1 MSKIDENQNLSD
13 DLQDRTPVKT
23 KKHNDGDAAVWVFTL
38 IILAAFVL
46 LIVWATKSSKVNVYG
61 NMFVEENYRYGSD
74 SKAQLTLTNGYAAQ
88 GKEIVWLVDD
98 NEVSRVAYSAD
109 ADLSLDVGKLS
120 VGSHKITAKLND
132 EILSETTVN
141 VSRPLL
147 TVNVPKTTITYG
159 ESVGELTATAE
170 GWVDDDT
177 AESVGFDGNVYFE
190 SSSQAAVGVYPLSVK
205 FASDKYEVVINEGD
219 LTVLPKELTFAPCQ
233 FAKVYDGT
241 TKINSSELVLD
252 GLINN
257 DLVTANVTLE
267 FLDKTVGANK
277 KIAVVNC
284 QLEGANSE
292 NYVVNC
298 QNASFCGTI
307 TPLNITLEGV
317 EAMDKVFDGTTSV
330 TFANGGS
337 LKGVLPSDKVS
348 IGSINAHF
356 VDAKRGTD
364 KTVVIENVTLIGE
377 DGENYVVTP
386 STTTADIIG
395 KRSQSVTQSSNRPST
410 TPSLRLGHGLRVF
423 PTFMV

>member
-61 NMFVEENYRYGSD
+61 NMSVEENYRYGSD

-88 GKEIVWLVDD
+88 GKEIVWIVDD

-120 VGSHKITAKLND
+120 VGSHKITAKLD
-132 EILSETTVN
+132 DDILSETTVN

-147 TVNVPKTTITYG
+147 TVNAPKTTITYG

-177 AESVGFDGNVYFE
+177 AESVGFDENVYFE

-337 LKGVLPSDKVS
+337 LKGILPSDKVS

-386 STTTADIIG
+386 STTTADILG
-395 KRSQSVTQSSNRPST
+395 RSSQSVTS
-410 TPSLRLGHGLRVF
+410 G
-423 PTFMV
+423 

>member
-1 MSKIDENQNLSD
+1 MSKIDENQNLSND
-13 DLQDRTPVKT
+13 MQDQTSVKT
-23 KKHNDGDAAVWVFTL
+23 KKHNNGDAAVWIFTL

-46 LIVWATKSSKVNVYG
+46 LIVWATKSSKVTVYG
-61 NMFVEENYRYGSD
+61 DLSAEETYRYGSNT
-74 SKAQLTLTNGYAAQ
+74 KAQLTLTNGYAAQ

-98 NEVSRVAYSAD
+98 REVGRVAYSAD

-120 VGSHKITAKLND
+120 VGSHKITAKLDD
-132 EILSETTVN
+132 ETLSETTVN

-147 TVNVPKTTITYG
+147 TVTVPKTTITYG

-177 AESVGFDGNVYFE
+177 AESAGFNGNIYFE
-190 SSSQAAVGVYPLSVK
+190 SSSHAAVGVYPLSVK

-241 TKINSSELVLD
+241 TKINSSELVLE

-257 DLVTANVTLE
+257 DLVTSKVTLE
-267 FLDKTVGANK
+267 FSDKNVGTNK
-277 KIAVVNC
+277 EVTVVNC
-284 QLEGANSE
+284 QLEGVNSG

-298 QNASFCGTI
+298 KNASFCGTI
-307 TPLNITLEGV
+307 TPLNVSLEGV

-330 TFANGGS
+330 TFVDGGS
-337 LKGVLPSDKVS
+337 LKGILPSDKVS

-356 VDAKRGTD
+356 VDARRGTD

-377 DGENYVVTP
+377 DSDNYVVTP
-386 STTTADIIG
+386 TTTTADILG
-395 KRSQSVTQSSNRPST
+395 RRSKSVTSSNLTSE
-410 TPSLRLGHGLRVF
+410 
-423 PTFMV
+423 